1 MEKTIIERMC
11 DISETMRNPDAG
23 RRRRIEL
30 SDENLKKA
38 GEDIGAL
45 RDTLGLNT
53 MQVLIMTAVME
64 NSSRCHIDCDDV
76 ADYLGLEY
84 LKFLTYYKDLDD
96 LKSRGYLRMKND
108 GGIVLPSEVMCAF
121 KENRAIEPEKTTGLD
136 TAALLSR
143 IRRKLGF
150 LGEDLISQREFV
162 ESIHSLMQ
170 GNPDTSIAKAYRKYC
185 LNICYAERVF
195 FFAVLKRYY
204 SDDDD
209 QVGWYDIGD
218 LFDEEDTD
226 DLRCALNHEVME
238 LQSKGVIE
246 FAGEDGMKTKEF
258 FKIKDNVKDEALADV
273 GGIRKKTVRV
283 SASRKITAASIRPK
297 ELFYNP
303 GVQRQVGQLHELMG
317 EKRFAGI
324 RAALQ
329 DKGLRTG
336 FTCLFYGAPGTGK
349 TETVYQIARE
359 CGRDLFVVDV
369 AQIKS
374 CWVGESE
381 KNIREVFTRYRA
393 SLKGEGVA
401 PILLFNEAD
410 AIFSK
415 RLEDPR
421 DSVDQMM
428 NAIQNICLD
437 ALENLEGILIATTN
451 LASNFCDDA
460 FARRFLFKVEF
471 DKPEV
476 PTRAK
481 IWQAMVDGLSEEDA
495 LVLAERYDFSGGN
508 VENVARK
515 AAVGYVLSGQKAGLD
530 ALMGYC
536 DEEMLSSAKSAR
548 KIGFQSLS

>member
-11 DISETMRNPDAG
+11 DISETMRNPDAA

-30 SDENLKKA
+30 SDENLAKA

-209 QVGWYDIGD
+209 QVGWFDIGD

-238 LQSKGVIE
+238 LQSRGVIE

-258 FKIKDNVKDEALADV
+258 FRIKDNVKDEALADV

-283 SASRKITAASIRPK
+283 SASRKIAAASIRPK

-410 AIFSK
+410 AIFGIRK
-415 RLEDPR
+415 EGAGNA
-421 DSVDQMM
+421 VDKME
-428 NAIQNICLD
+428 NSIQNIILQEMEDLD
-437 ALENLEGILIATTN
+437 GILIATTN
-451 LASNFCDDA
+451 LTTNLDKA
-460 FARRFLFKVEF
+460 FERRFLYKVRF
-471 DKPEV
+471 DKPSVEA
-476 PTRAK
+476 RSR
-481 IWQAMVDGLSEEDA
+481 IWSAMIPELSAEEA
-495 LVLAERYDFSGGN
+495 MSLAADFDFSGGQI
-508 VENVARK
+508 ENISRK
-515 AAVGYVLSGQKAGLD
+515 RTVHELIDGVQPTLAQLRE
-530 ALMGYC
+530 YC
-536 DEEMLSSAKSAR
+536 AEENIGEQAER
-548 KIGFQSLS
+548 RRIGFLTA